1 MTCKNIEEGWQAGR
15 KFRGTR
21 AGSFVLSIPPQILSQ
36 KVNFLNSMIRSS
48 HLREI
53 GRFATYES
61 KNIQIYIYIWKR
73 EHNIRTIISIVVES
87 INTIIFSV
95 LFIYLVSLFHIYLLR
110 ISYLISP

>member
-61 KNIQIYIYIWKR
+61 KNILIYIWKR
-73 EHNIRTIISIVVES
+73 EHDIRTIISIVVES